1 METTEQIKE
10 IVKEKYG
17 QIANQPKEQNQK
29 SCCGSGSCTSGNYS
43 IFSED
48 YSRLEGYNK
57 EADLGLGCGIP
68 TQFANIQEGNMV
80 IDLGSGAGNDAFVVR
95 SIVGE
100 KGKVLGIDMTE
111 AMIEK
116 ARMNNENLGFNNVE
130 FRLGEIEKI
139 PSTSNVADVV
149 VSNCVLN
156 LVPDKA
162 KAFSEIHRVLK
173 NGGHFCISDIV
184 LAGNIPDILRKH
196 ADMYAGCV
204 SSAIQKTEYLAHIK
218 NAGFANIEIKKE
230 KVLTIPDDILQE
242 YLTKEEL
249 ELFKNSK
256 TEIQSITV
264 YAEKHSKKSCCEPNS
279 GCC

>member
-1 METTEQIKE
+1 
-10 IVKEKYG
+10 
-17 QIANQPKEQNQK
+17 
-29 SCCGSGSCTSGNYS
+29 
-43 IFSED
+43 
-48 YSRLEGYNK
+48 YNK

-68 TQFANIQEGNMV
+68 TQFANIQEGNIV